1 MDRKHDTLL
10 LYQALRPE
18 DAAMTEE
25 QIQFVTWEHLLLIQT
40 DNDLSTVFS
49 RLPGK
54 RLYELKL

>member
-10 LYQALRPE
+10 LYQALHPE

-54 RLYELKL
+54 GCTN